1 MKHEELQIIDE
12 HGQPKGIRDR
22 SGFLMFFTTVTRYD
36 GQDERYERE
45 LVEGRQLAQYVLWAL
60 MGRK

>member
-22 SGFLMFFTTVTRYD
+22 SGFLVFFTPVSRYE
-36 GQDERYERE
+36 GQDERYAEE
-45 LVEGRQLAQYVLWAL
+45 LAEGRTLAQFVLHAL
-60 MGRK
+60 MGRS